1 MMVLDYL
8 NVALK
13 VNDETSEEIQEYK
26 NYDLILSKL
35 SDEVKSWSF
44 MYTKGKAKYEFE
56 DCNSAVF
63 FLSYSWD
70 LLQQY
75 GVDLDFLSVCC
86 AIRLFSHHSNKHTK
100 TQPIK
105 S

>member
-13 VNDETSEEIQEYK
+13 VNDDPSEETQEYQ
-26 NYDLILSKL
+26 NYDLVLSKL
-35 SDEVKSWSF
+35 SDEVKSWTF
-44 MYTKGKAKYEFE
+44 MYSKGKAKYEFE

-75 GVDLDFLSVCC
+75 GIDLDF
-86 AIRLFSHHSNKHTK
+86 
-100 TQPIK
+100 
-105 S
+105 

>member
-13 VNDETSEEIQEYK
+13 VNDDTSEETQEYQ
-26 NYDLILSKL
+26 NYDLVLYKL
-35 SDEVKSWSF
+35 SDEVKSCTY
-44 MYTKGKAKYEFE
+44 MYSKCKAKYEFE

-75 GVDLDFLSVCC
+75 GIDLDF
-86 AIRLFSHHSNKHTK
+86 
-100 TQPIK
+100 
-105 S
+105 